1 MGRVEWGSGEP
12 LGLEFGGEPADEES
26 PDDMDCRDG
35 GHDGY
40 SIGGGPDG
48 YSIGGGHGG
57 HSIFDAF
64 GGD

>member
-1 MGRVEWGSGEP
+1 
-12 LGLEFGGEPADEES
+12 LEFGGEPADEES